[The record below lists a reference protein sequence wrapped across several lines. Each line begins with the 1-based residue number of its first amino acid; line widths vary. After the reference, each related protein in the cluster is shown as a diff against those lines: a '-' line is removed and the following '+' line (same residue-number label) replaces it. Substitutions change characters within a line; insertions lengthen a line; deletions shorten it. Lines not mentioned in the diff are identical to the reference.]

1 MHTLPRECENTGTS
15 SAWVVSSNFS
25 CTNQLCMLMLVFFE
39 EAAEEQQ
46 LCLASSQMYGK
57 DLLSNLTYSVGPETT
72 RAVFCTSFAGASE

>member
-1 MHTLPRECENTGTS
+1 
-15 SAWVVSSNFS
+15 
-25 CTNQLCMLMLVFFE
+25 MLMLVFFE

-72 RAVFCTSFAGASE
+72 RAVFCTSFAGASEHQNNQRIGALRKQTGQHARDTSGLY

>member
-1 MHTLPRECENTGTS
+1 
-15 SAWVVSSNFS
+15 
-25 CTNQLCMLMLVFFE
+25 MLMLVFFE

-57 DLLSNLTYSVGPETT
+57 DLLSNLTYSMGPETT